1 MNTLLCV
8 RATIDLPDA
17 LLSQARQ
24 QALAEGTT
32 LRALVAEALRA
43 RLEGNWSPGAVGIE
57 VVVYGGSGLAEGVTP
72 ADLFAREERNLQGA
86 WPDDSRQAAAPDVP
100 RPKRGAAV
108 TAEATLRPPAS

>member
-1 MNTLLCV
+1 MLRGV
-8 RATIDLPDA
+8 RTAIDLPAA

-43 RLEGNWSPGAVGIE
+43 RLADGWSPGAVGIE
-57 VVVYGGSGLAEGVTP
+57 VKVYGGSGLTEGVTE

-86 WPDDSRQAAAPDVP
+86 
-100 RPKRGAAV
+100 
-108 TAEATLRPPAS
+108 